1 MDATQKNQVIER
13 LRQAQNVLIAVSSN
27 PSVDQLASAIGLALM
42 LNKLNKHTTAVFSGA
57 VPSTIEFLQPEA
69 TLEQN
74 TDSLRDFII
83 SLDKAKA
90 DKLRY
95 KVEED
100 VVKIFITPYRT
111 SLSQADFN
119 FEEGDYN
126 VDVVIALGVD
136 QQEHIDQAITAHGR
150 ILHDSTVI
158 GVAAGEGTT
167 DVGSINWIDTTASS
181 LCEMIVSISEAFQSG
196 ILDGQM
202 ATAFLTGIVANT
214 NRFSNEKTTP
224 KVMTMAA
231 QLMAAGANQ
240 QLISNALIPTPPPLP
255 LSSPTEE
262 PAPLPIEAVQ
272 LNPTS
277 PVATSTLPDAVS
289 TPKES
294 TPHPPTEPEVQEVT
308 PMAILPPA
316 PNDDNIPRP
325 PNEIKI
331 DEQGTLYHVGDLAEV
346 VSNAPT
352 PARNAII
359 NKGPNVTP
367 PPEEPTTYGSYMTS
381 PPQINS
387 TMTANA
393 GSGGLEP
400 SIDPLSAPSESSTS
414 TLAKTDSV
422 QPTSESDTPTSAT
435 NEGQVSSSS
444 SSDSLVASA
453 STDTDGRKMV
463 EESMAKL
470 KESVEAGKPALT
482 DQAAG
487 IVSNE
492 EAARKAVTEAV
503 QSAPYDENHSQKDTD
518 LSTMPLGNGLH
529 PEAESST
536 ITNNHTP
543 NSYLEIGTQEASDE
557 PPAVPPPLPMAP
569 TVDEKPVASP
579 SSPPKNGSNF
589 SAPDMP
595 LPPNS

>member
-13 LRQAQNVLIAVSSN
+13 LRQAQNVLITVSN
-27 PSVDQLASAIGLALM
+27 DPSVDQLAAAIGLALM
-42 LNKLNKHTTAVFSGA
+42 LNKLNKHATAVFSGA

-95 KVEED
+95 KVEEN

-111 SLSQADFN
+111 SLTPDDFN
-119 FEEGDYN
+119 FEQGDFN
-126 VDVVIALGVD
+126 VDVIIALGVD

-150 ILHDSTVI
+150 ILHDATVI
-158 GVAAGEGTT
+158 GVMAGAGTT
-167 DVGSINWIDTTASS
+167 DVGSINWIDASSGS
-181 LCEMIVSISEAFQSG
+181 LCEMLVSISEAFQSG

-214 NRFSNEKTTP
+214 DRFSNEKTTP

-240 QLISNALIPTPPPLP
+240 QLISNELVPPPPPLP
-255 LSSPTEE
+255 LLPPVEE
-262 PAPLPIEAVQ
+262 PAPLPTVAVP
-272 LNPTS
+272 LNPTAS
-277 PVATSTLPDAVS
+277 VAVN
-289 TPKES
+289 TP
-294 TPHPPTEPEVQEVT
+294 PEPEPQPEPQPEPVVQEIV
-308 PMAILPPA
+308 PPVILPPA
-316 PNDDNIPRP
+316 PSVDDTPKT

-346 VSNAPT
+346 MANAPT

-359 NKGPNVTP
+359 DKGPNVTP
-367 PPEEPTTYGSYMTS
+367 PQEPIYGSYMTS

-387 TMTANA
+387 TMTAN
-393 GSGGLEP
+393 STSEDLEP
-400 SIDPLSAPSESSTS
+400 SIDPLSAPSESSMPP
-414 TLAKTDSV
+414 LIKTDVIQPPSEDGLQASV
-422 QPTSESDTPTSAT
+422 IVAEPSVDD
-435 NEGQVSSSS
+435 SSSN
-444 SSDSLVASA
+444 SLVASA

-470 KESVEAGKPALT
+470 KESVEAGKPTLT
-482 DQAAG
+482 NQAAG

-503 QSAPYDENHSQKDTD
+503 QSAPYDEDYPEKAAGLNA
-518 LSTMPLGNGLH
+518 MPLGDELH
-529 PEAESST
+529 PTADSST
-536 ITNNHTP
+536 VTDDHAP
-543 NSYLEIGTQEASDE
+543 NSYLEVGSQEVDDK
-557 PPAVPPPLPMAP
+557 PPAVPPPLPMA
-569 TVDEKPVASP
+569 SMP
-579 SSPPKNGSNF
+579 SEEPAAVSPPPVPKIGSSF

>member
-27 PSVDQLASAIGLALM
+27 PSVDQLAAAIGLALM

-119 FEEGDYN
+119 FEQGDYT

-150 ILHDSTVI
+150 ILHDATVI

-181 LCEMIVSISEAFQSG
+181 LCEMLVSISEAFQSG

-240 QLISNALIPTPPPLP
+240 QLISNALIAPPPPLP
-255 LSSPTEE
+255 LPAIDE
-262 PAPLPIEAVQ
+262 PAPLPTEAVQ
-272 LNPTS
+272 LNPA
-277 PVATSTLPDAVS
+277 PPIAIS
-289 TPKES
+289 TPQES
-294 TPHPPTEPEVQEVT
+294 APQPPAEPEAVEVT
-308 PMAILPPA
+308 EVAPPVILPGYFV
-316 PNDDNIPRP
+316 PRW
-325 PNEIKI
+325 
-331 DEQGTLYHVGDLAEV
+331 
-346 VSNAPT
+346 
-352 PARNAII
+352 
-359 NKGPNVTP
+359 
-367 PPEEPTTYGSYMTS
+367 
-381 PPQINS
+381 
-387 TMTANA
+387 
-393 GSGGLEP
+393 
-400 SIDPLSAPSESSTS
+400 
-414 TLAKTDSV
+414 
-422 QPTSESDTPTSAT
+422 
-435 NEGQVSSSS
+435 
-444 SSDSLVASA
+444 
-453 STDTDGRKMV
+453 
-463 EESMAKL
+463 
-470 KESVEAGKPALT
+470 
-482 DQAAG
+482 
-487 IVSNE
+487 
-492 EAARKAVTEAV
+492 
-503 QSAPYDENHSQKDTD
+503 
-518 LSTMPLGNGLH
+518 
-529 PEAESST
+529 
-536 ITNNHTP
+536 
-543 NSYLEIGTQEASDE
+543 
-557 PPAVPPPLPMAP
+557 
-569 TVDEKPVASP
+569 
-579 SSPPKNGSNF
+579 
-589 SAPDMP
+589 
-595 LPPNS
+595 

>member
-1 MDATQKNQVIER
+1 MDATPKNQVIER
-13 LRQAQNVLIAVSSN
+13 LRQAQNVLITVSDS

-95 KVEED
+95 KVEEN

-119 FEEGDYN
+119 FEQGDFN

-150 ILHDSTVI
+150 ILHDATVI
-158 GVAAGEGTT
+158 SMMAGAGTT
-167 DVGSINWIDTTASS
+167 DVGSINWVDSTASS
-181 LCEMIVSISEAFQSG
+181 LCEMLVSISEAFQSG
-196 ILDGQM
+196 ILDGQI

-214 NRFSNEKTTP
+214 DRFSNEKTTP

-240 QLISNALIPTPPPLP
+240 QLISTELIPEPPPLP
-255 LSSPTEE
+255 LPPLVEE

-272 LNPTS
+272 LNPTP
-277 PVATSTLPDAVS
+277 PVAVS
-289 TPKES
+289 TPPETVS
-294 TPHPPTEPEVQEVT
+294 QPEPVVQEMSPPV
-308 PMAILPPA
+308 ILPPA
-316 PNDDNIPRP
+316 PNSDDTPKT

-346 VSNAPT
+346 VGNAPN

-359 NKGPNVTP
+359 DKGPNVTP
-367 PPEEPTTYGSYMTS
+367 LAEKPTTYGSYMAT

-387 TMTANA
+387 TMTANTVPED
-393 GSGGLEP
+393 LEP
-400 SIDPLSAPSESSTS
+400 SIDPLSAAPESSVPTII
-414 TLAKTDSV
+414 KTDIV
-422 QPTSESDTPTSAT
+422 QPSPENDAQTSAPAK
-435 NEGQVSSSS
+435 ELYDGSL

-487 IVSNE
+487 IISNE

-503 QSAPYDENHSQKDTD
+503 QSAPYDEDRPEKAAD
-518 LSTMPLGNGLH
+518 LNAMPLGDELR
-529 PEAESST
+529 PPTDDQT
-536 ITNNHTP
+536 ITGSHAH
-543 NSYLEIGTQEASDE
+543 NSYLEIGTQEANDK
-557 PPAVPPPLPMAP
+557 PPAVPPPLPVAP
-569 TVDEKPVASP
+569 TITEEPAVA
-579 SSPPKNGSNF
+579 PPAPKTGGNF

-595 LPPNS
+595 LPSNS

>member
-13 LRQAQNVLIAVSSN
+13 LRQAQNVLITVSN
-27 PSVDQLASAIGLALM
+27 DPPVDQLAAAIGLALM
-42 LNKLNKHTTAVFSGA
+42 LNKLNKHATAVFSGA

-95 KVEED
+95 KVEEN

-111 SLSQADFN
+111 SLTPDDFN
-119 FEEGDYN
+119 FEQGDFN
-126 VDVVIALGVD
+126 VDVIIALGVD
-136 QQEHIDQAITAHGR
+136 QQEHIDQAIMAHGR
-150 ILHDSTVI
+150 ILHDATVI
-158 GVAAGEGTT
+158 GVMAGAGTT
-167 DVGSINWIDTTASS
+167 DVGSINWVDATASS
-181 LCEMIVSISEAFQSG
+181 LCEMLVSISEAFQSG

-214 NRFSNEKTTP
+214 DRFSNEKTTP

-240 QLISNALIPTPPPLP
+240 QLISNELVPPPPPLP
-255 LSSPTEE
+255 LPPPVEE
-262 PAPLPIEAVQ
+262 PAPLPTVAVP
-272 LNPTS
+272 LNPTA
-277 PVATSTLPDAVS
+277 PVAVN
-289 TPKES
+289 TPPK
-294 TPHPPTEPEVQEVT
+294 TVPQPEPQPEPVVQEVS
-308 PMAILPPA
+308 PPVILPPA
-316 PNDDNIPRP
+316 PGVDDAPKA

-346 VSNAPT
+346 MANAPS
-352 PARNAII
+352 PARNTII
-359 NKGPNVTP
+359 DKGPDVTP
-367 PPEEPTTYGSYMTS
+367 PQEPIYGSYMTS

-387 TMTANA
+387 TMTAN
-393 GSGGLEP
+393 STSEDLEP
-400 SIDPLSAPSESSTS
+400 SIDPLSAPSESSMPA
-414 TLAKTDSV
+414 LIKTDIV
-422 QPTSESDTPTSAT
+422 QPSPESDAQTSAPA
-435 NEGQVSSSS
+435 EELYDGSL

-470 KESVEAGKPALT
+470 KESVEAGKPTLT
-482 DQAAG
+482 NQAAG

-492 EAARKAVTEAV
+492 EVARKAVIEAV
-503 QSAPYDENHSQKDTD
+503 QSAPYDEDHPEKTAD
-518 LSTMPLGNGLH
+518 LNAMPLGDELH
-529 PEAESST
+529 PSAKSST
-536 ITNNHTP
+536 ITDSHAP
-543 NSYLEIGTQEASDE
+543 NSYLEVGSQEVDDK

-569 TVDEKPVASP
+569 TP
-579 SSPPKNGSNF
+579 SEEPAAVSTPPISKTGSSF